1 MKAVFCL
8 LLLGMAGL
16 QAQGTLQFNQVLMV
30 STVDTVP
37 ANKVWKVTSALST
50 SQLHNCC
57 SNGATST
64 SMLVNGNTIYISGR
78 SYSDNAGEG
87 NQSFGDYTSMP
98 VWLPAQTSL
107 AAGANTL
114 SLSVI
119 EFNVLP

>member
-16 QAQGTLQFNQVLMV
+16 QAQGTLQFNRVLMV

-50 SQLHNCC
+50 STLHTTGTNV
-57 SNGATST
+57 ALST
-64 SMLVNGNTIYISGR
+64 SMLVDGNTVFLSGR
-78 SYSDNAGEG
+78 SYQDWSADG
-87 NQSFGDYTSMP
+87 NQSFGVYTPMP